1 LLEKP
6 PVNEKSGNFRAY
18 AKQTLARR
26 EAADS
31 TNGTSGTVG
40 RSNNANVCFA
50 EVLNLKAGNDTF
62 TEGDMSNLVQKFQ
75 EYSDWRKGVLTA
87 LEQYRKWMHG
97 SDLADISIDQRLL
110 RLSERLID
118 DKLTIAFV
126 AEFSRGKSELINA
139 IFFADYGQR
148 ILPSSAGRTT
158 MCPTELLYDETI
170 PPCIRL
176 LPIETRSQA
185 QSTVDYK
192 GQHHVW
198 TVLPLDIRSGDGML
212 DAFRQ
217 VSMTKKVSKE
227 LATSYGLF
235 DENDPDAVLEVDDD
249 GLVEISQWRHAIVN
263 FPHPLLKQG
272 LIIVDTPGLNAIGT
286 EPELTLNLIPNAHA
300 VLFILA
306 ADTGVTKSDIDVWRN
321 HIGGG
326 LGRMV
331 VLNKIDSMWDEL
343 RTPQEVERQINTQID
358 SVAHMLA
365 LEAKQVFPVSA
376 QKGLVAK
383 INRDANLLA
392 KSRLP
397 RLEYAL
403 SNELIPSK
411 QQIIRAQLRKDI
423 QEIAAAQNAV
433 MAARSRS
440 VIEQMMELKSLRGK
454 NQNVIEHMMRRI
466 EVEKQEFDQSLIK
479 MQGTRAVFTRLST
492 EVYTSLGMDILREEI
507 SKAREAM
514 EKSRFSAGLKDAV
527 RQFFVHVKTNLL
539 TSNKKTD
546 EILEMM
552 SIMYR
557 KFSTEHGL
565 ALTTPMSFS
574 LNKYIA
580 EIAVIETV
588 FQKQFSTISLL
599 TTGETVL
606 IQKFFDSIAARVKQ
620 CFLQANKDVE
630 AWQKV
635 VMAPLEGQIREH
647 KNQLKNRM
655 QSVQRIHTATDSLE
669 EKIISFDQMQMQV
682 DVQKSSLQHLEAK
695 LLDALMAE
703 LDFRE
708 VA

>member
-1 LLEKP
+1 
-6 PVNEKSGNFRAY
+6 
-18 AKQTLARR
+18 
-26 EAADS
+26 
-31 TNGTSGTVG
+31 
-40 RSNNANVCFA
+40 
-50 EVLNLKAGNDTF
+50 
-62 TEGDMSNLVQKFQ
+62 
-75 EYSDWRKGVLTA
+75 
-87 LEQYRKWMHG
+87 
-97 SDLADISIDQRLL
+97 
-110 RLSERLID
+110 
-118 DKLTIAFV
+118 
-126 AEFSRGKSELINA
+126 
-139 IFFADYGQR
+139 
-148 ILPSSAGRTT
+148 
-158 MCPTELLYDETI
+158 
-170 PPCIRL
+170 
-176 LPIETRSQA
+176 
-185 QSTVDYK
+185 
-192 GQHHVW
+192 
-198 TVLPLDIRSGDGML
+198 
-212 DAFRQ
+212 
-217 VSMTKKVSKE
+217 
-227 LATSYGLF
+227 
-235 DENDPDAVLEVDDD
+235 
-249 GLVEISQWRHAIVN
+249 
-263 FPHPLLKQG
+263 
-272 LIIVDTPGLNAIGT
+272 
-286 EPELTLNLIPNAHA
+286 
-300 VLFILA
+300 
-306 ADTGVTKSDIDVWRN
+306 
-321 HIGGG
+321 
-326 LGRMV
+326 
-331 VLNKIDSMWDEL
+331 
-343 RTPQEVERQINTQID
+343 
-358 SVAHMLA
+358 
-365 LEAKQVFPVSA
+365 
-376 QKGLVAK
+376 
-383 INRDANLLA
+383 
-392 KSRLP
+392 
-397 RLEYAL
+397 
-403 SNELIPSK
+403 
-411 QQIIRAQLRKDI
+411 
-423 QEIAAAQNAV
+423 
-433 MAARSRS
+433 
-440 VIEQMMELKSLRGK
+440 
-454 NQNVIEHMMRRI
+454 
-466 EVEKQEFDQSLIK
+466 
-479 MQGTRAVFTRLST
+479 VFTRLST